1 MARITLI
8 SWKEFEKFL
17 LFLGCKFK
25 HQRGSHRV
33 YTRTGLKRPIIV
45 PVYDEI
51 PIFIIRNNLR
61 ILNMSPEEY
70 SEILKQL

>member
-1 MARITLI
+1 MARITPI
-8 SWKEFEKFL
+8 SWREFEKFL

-45 PVYDEI
+45 PAYEEI
-51 PIFIIRNNLR
+51 PIFIVRNNLR
-61 ILNMSPEEY
+61 LLSISVEEY
-70 SEILKQL
+70 LEILKQL

>member
-1 MARITLI
+1 MPRLTPI

-25 HQRGSHRV
+25 RQKGSHRI
-33 YTRTGLKRPIIV
+33 YTREGLKRPLVI
-45 PVYDEI
+45 PVYGNI

-61 ILNMSPEEY
+61 ILDIKTEEY
-70 SEILKQL
+70 LEILKKL

>member
-1 MARITLI
+1 MARITPI
-8 SWKEFEKFL
+8 SWREFEKFL

-33 YTRTGLKRPIIV
+33 YTRTRLKRPIIV

-51 PIFIIRNNLR
+51 PIFIVRNNLR
-61 ILNMSPEEY
+61 LLSMSVEEY
-70 SEILKQL
+70 LEILKQL

>member
-1 MARITLI
+1 

-25 HQRGSHRV
+25 HQKGSHRI
-33 YTRTGLKRPIIV
+33 YTRKGLKRPLVI
-45 PVYDEI
+45 PAYGDI

-61 ILNMSPEEY
+61 LLDVKIEEY
-70 SEILKQL
+70 LDILKKL